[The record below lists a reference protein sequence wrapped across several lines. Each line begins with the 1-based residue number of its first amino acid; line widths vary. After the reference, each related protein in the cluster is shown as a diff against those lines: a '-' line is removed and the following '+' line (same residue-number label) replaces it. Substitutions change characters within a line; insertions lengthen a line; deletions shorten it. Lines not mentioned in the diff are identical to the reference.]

1 MYVGDVD
8 FFLCVVKTEKGKFVN
23 LKFVCMY
30 VCETF
35 GCCVLNLVNVT
46 GLNCCIDSS

>member
-30 VCETF
+30 VCVRLL
-35 GCCVLNLVNVT
+35 GVVYSVW
-46 GLNCCIDSS
+46 